1 MTEHKYSSKKA
12 GLPPGTLIHIGK
24 KMNTEVK
31 ISVIDYTDTHFFES
45 DDVRIEDSFPLKDTP
60 SISWINVDGIH
71 NTEIIQQFGT
81 HFDFHP
87 LLMEDIMN
95 TLHRPKLEEFQDY
108 LFLTLKMLGID
119 KKGESIIIEQIS
131 FILGKNYLISF
142 QEQTGDVFDSIR
154 NRLREAKGNIR
165 NRGADYLFY
174 RLIDAV
180 VDQYF
185 FITDHLSERIDNL
198 EELVLKT
205 QTTAVLHQI
214 QASKKQLILLRK
226 SLSPLREAITLLQK
240 NEAKLIQKNTLRY
253 FNDVYEHIIQVN
265 ESIEMYREMIQN
277 LTDLYQS
284 GINNKM
290 NQVMQVLT
298 VIATI
303 FIPLTFIV
311 GIYGMNFDYMP
322 ELRWKYGYFFTWG
335 IMIAVVLLMLKYF
348 RRKKWF

>member
-1 MTEHKYSSKKA
+1 MTNHKYSNKKA

-24 KMNTEVK
+24 KNNTAVK

-45 DDVRIEDSFPLKDTP
+45 ENTTVEETFPLKESS

-71 NTEIIQQFGT
+71 NTDIIQQFGT

-87 LLMEDIMN
+87 LLLEDIMN

-119 KKGESIIIEQIS
+119 KNGKTIVMEQVS
-131 FILGKNYLISF
+131 FILGKNYVISF
-142 QEQTGDVFDSIR
+142 QEQTGDVFDPIR
-154 NRLREAKGNIR
+154 NRLREAKGNLR

-185 FITDHLSERIDNL
+185 FITDYLSEQIDQL

-214 QASKKQLILLRK
+214 QESKKQLILLRK

-240 NEAKLIQKNTLRY
+240 NETKLIQKNTLRY

-290 NQVMQVLT
+290 NQV
-298 VIATI
+298 IS
-303 FIPLTFIV
+303 
-311 GIYGMNFDYMP
+311 
-322 ELRWKYGYFFTWG
+322 RHS
-335 IMIAVVLLMLKYF
+335 
-348 RRKKWF
+348 WFKLSI

>member
-24 KMNTEVK
+24 KSSKEVK
-31 ISVIDYTDTHFFES
+31 ISVMDYTDTHFFES
-45 DDVRIEDSFPLKDTP
+45 DDVAIEETFSLKETP
-60 SISWINVDGIH
+60 GISWINVDGIH
-71 NTEIIQQFGT
+71 NTDIIQSFGT

-87 LLMEDIMN
+87 LLLEDIMN

-142 QEQTGDVFDSIR
+142 QEQAGDVFEPIR
-154 NRLREAKGNIR
+154 IRLREAKGNIR

-198 EELVLKT
+198 EELVLTT

-214 QASKKQLILLRK
+214 QESKKQLILLRK

-265 ESIEMYREMIQN
+265 ESIEMYREMTQN

-290 NQVMQVLT
+290 NQIMQVLT
-298 VIATI
+298 IIATI

-335 IMIAVVLLMLKYF
+335 IMVLVVLVMLIYF

>member
-1 MTEHKYSSKKA
+1 MTNHKYSNKKA

-24 KMNTEVK
+24 KNNTAVK

-45 DDVRIEDSFPLKDTP
+45 ENTTVEETFPLKESS

-71 NTEIIQQFGT
+71 NTDIIQQFGT

-87 LLMEDIMN
+87 LLLEDIMN

-119 KKGESIIIEQIS
+119 KNGKTIVMEQVS
-131 FILGKNYLISF
+131 FILGKNYVISF
-142 QEQTGDVFDSIR
+142 QEQTGDVFDPIR
-154 NRLREAKGNIR
+154 NRLREAKGNLR

-185 FITDHLSERIDNL
+185 FITDYLSEQIDQL

-214 QASKKQLILLRK
+214 QESKKQLILLRK

-240 NEAKLIQKNTLRY
+240 NDTKLIQKNTLRY

-290 NQVMQVLT
+290 NQV
-298 VIATI
+298 IS
-303 FIPLTFIV
+303 
-311 GIYGMNFDYMP
+311 
-322 ELRWKYGYFFTWG
+322 RHS
-335 IMIAVVLLMLKYF
+335 
-348 RRKKWF
+348 WFKLSI